1 MGRRSADHPKPSLE
15 NVFPADAEM
24 GLYSLK
30 HLMTLKPD
38 LIKNVNYASL

>member
-1 MGRRSADHPKPSLE
+1 MDGRSADHPQLSLE
-15 NVFPADAEM
+15 ILFPADAEM